1 MSTALLT
8 KSWLPFAHRPAS
20 IFAGWRQRFEH
31 YPFPRLVV
39 HFLARLVRAGDDTA
53 STEFELGAGGLLG
66 LLAAPGAF
74 ASLLLLDKY
83 FNSSLLDWLLH
94 RKHQDIYILSA
105 PDKYLFVSLAMAITG
120 IVTVLKW
127 DRIVPDAQ
135 DYLNLAPLPVRP
147 RAVFAANAAAIAI
160 AVLVLS
166 VDVNGVSAVL
176 FPFFVVSAAE
186 PTLAAYF
193 QFVAVHAACMIL
205 ASIFTFCAV
214 FALMGT
220 LSALLPRALFRAV
233 SAWVRGAV
241 LVAFLVLLAG
251 AYAGPAAVARA
262 TGARG
267 IQLMPSFW
275 FLGLYQ
281 SWQHRYTAALAP
293 ATAMAV
299 PATAAAFVLMLLGYA
314 LSYRRRFAEV
324 LDSGQQPSRQ
334 QLRQLSL
341 RFLDLFALP
350 FQGFPRAGHQFAVR
364 AMLRNEAHRVCLAV
378 SIALGWLAALRD
390 ISQGGDAGVVRA
402 PFAAA
407 YLLILGVRVAFEI
420 PAGVPAG
427 WVFRAVLDPRENES
441 RGMARQIILGFLA
454 PFVLAPC
461 FAVSA
466 WKWNWSLA
474 ALATACVLAFS
485 LCLMEVLLAGY
496 RKIPLTCPLPGFRD
510 HFLLLV
516 LVHVLGF
523 ELFTWAG
530 SALCRIILASPL
542 LFLLVPASLYGAWFW
557 NQLRLKEARE
567 AGELEPGLTFENLRR
582 PEVERLNLLD

>member
-1 MSTALLT
+1 
-8 KSWLPFAHRPAS
+8 
-20 IFAGWRQRFEH
+20 
-31 YPFPRLVV
+31 
-39 HFLARLVRAGDDTA
+39 
-53 STEFELGAGGLLG
+53 
-66 LLAAPGAF
+66 
-74 ASLLLLDKY
+74 
-83 FNSSLLDWLLH
+83 
-94 RKHQDIYILSA
+94 
-105 PDKYLFVSLAMAITG
+105 MAVTG
-120 IVTVLKW
+120 IITVLKW

-147 RAVFAANAAAIAI
+147 RGVFAANAGAIAI

-186 PTLAAYF
+186 PTLTAFF
-193 QFVAVHAACMIL
+193 QFAAVHAACMIL

-220 LSALLPRALFRAV
+220 LAAVLPRAVFRAV
-233 SAWVRGAV
+233 SAWVRGGV
-241 LVAFLVLLAG
+241 LAAFLALLAG
-251 AYAGPAAVARA
+251 AYAGPKAVARA
-262 TGARG
+262 AGARG
-267 IQLMPSFW
+267 IELMPSFW

-281 SWQHRYTAALAP
+281 NWQHRYTPALATAAALAL
-293 ATAMAV
+293 
-299 PATAAAFVLMLLGYA
+299 PATAAAFVLMLLAYS

-334 QLRQLSL
+334 QLQRLSL

-350 FQGFPRAGHQFAVR
+350 FHGFPRACHQFVVR

-378 SIALGWLAALRD
+378 SIPLGWLAALQG
-390 ISQGGDAGVVRA
+390 ISQGGDAGVLRA

-407 YLLILGVRVAFEI
+407 YLLVLGVRVAFEI

-427 WVFRAVLDPRENES
+427 WIFRAVLDPRENES

-454 PFVLAPC
+454 PFVLVPC

-466 WKWNWSLA
+466 WKWNWGVA
-474 ALATACVLAFS
+474 ALQTLCVLACS
-485 LCLMEVLLAGY
+485 LCLVEILLAGY

-523 ELFTWAG
+523 ELFTWSG
-530 SALCRIILASPL
+530 TALSRVILARPP
-542 LFLLVPASLYGAWFW
+542 LFLLVPAAMYGAWFW
-557 NQLRLKEARE
+557 NQLRRKEARE
-567 AGELEPGLTFENLRR
+567 AGELEPGLTFDNLRR